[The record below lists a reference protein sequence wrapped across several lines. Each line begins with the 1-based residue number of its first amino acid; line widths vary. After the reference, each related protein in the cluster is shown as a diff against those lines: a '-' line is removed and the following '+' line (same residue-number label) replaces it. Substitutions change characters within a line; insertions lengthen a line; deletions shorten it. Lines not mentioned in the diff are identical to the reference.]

1 MTEGIVKIYLSYV
14 EPRNKEL
21 LWMRPYLDKE
31 GYELLFYGSRG
42 WTPWCL
48 HCKMEEDHVKDDCEE
63 LPEHPVIKDRPC
75 GCLKG

>member
-31 GYELLFYGSRG
+31 GYELLFYGSKG
-42 WTPWCL
+42 WTPWHFPCN
-48 HCKMEEDHVKDDCEE
+48 KEGPIKDDCKE